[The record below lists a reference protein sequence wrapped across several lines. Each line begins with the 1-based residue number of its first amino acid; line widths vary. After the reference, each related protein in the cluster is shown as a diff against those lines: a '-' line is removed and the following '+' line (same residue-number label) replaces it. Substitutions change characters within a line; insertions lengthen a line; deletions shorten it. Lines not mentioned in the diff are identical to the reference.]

1 MASIWQQWA
10 NKFFIAYPLSRF
22 MLPLQSVRVIDLST
36 VVFGPLASQV
46 LADYGAEVIKVESP
60 SGDSTRNTGPAV
72 EPGMSAIFLGCNR
85 SKKSVVLDLKQGSAR
100 EVLMTLLTDADI
112 LMHSMRPQKLAA
124 LGLDPAELLKR
135 FPRLIYAGLHGFSES
150 GPYAG
155 RPAYD
160 DVIQGMS
167 GLVALMDRQSGEARY
182 LPTIAADKTCAHVA
196 AHAILAALFRRER
209 TGKGGFVEIPM
220 FESMVAFNLVE
231 HFYGQHF
238 DPPLSEPGYPRVL
251 AQWRRPYQ
259 TADGHIAMMPYTD
272 LHWRSFFTEVGQP
285 QLAADP
291 RFLDIASR
299 TRHIGELLALAGEL
313 IRQSTTEHWLAV
325 CQRLEIPAAP
335 ITLLEDLLSDEHLVA
350 TGFFEVLDD
359 PEMGRVRF
367 PGVPVRFDG
376 VRPSVG
382 MPPRLGQH
390 NNELVPVL
398 ASPPL
403 TTCSA
408 LSPAALT
415 SSSLASQ
422 SNLHHDQ

>member
-1 MASIWQQWA
+1 MNCQQWDHE
-10 NKFFIAYPLSRF
+10 FFIAYSLPRP
-22 MLPLQSVRVIDLST
+22 MLPLQGVRVIDLST

-46 LADYGAEVIKVESP
+46 LADYGAEVIKVETP
-60 SGDSTRNTGPAV
+60 SGDSTRNTGPAM
-72 EPGMSAIFLGCNR
+72 EPGMSAMFLGCNR
-85 SKKSVVLDLKQGSAR
+85 SKKSVVLDLKQAPSR
-100 EVLMTLLTDADI
+100 EALMVLLADADV

-124 LGLDPAELLKR
+124 LGLDPAELLER
-135 FPRLIYAGLHGFSES
+135 FPRLVYAGLHGFAES

-160 DVIQGMS
+160 DVVQGMS
-167 GLVALMDRQSGEARY
+167 GLVALMDRQAGEARY

-196 AHAILAALFRRER
+196 AHAILAALFGRER

-272 LHWRSFFTEVGQP
+272 LHWRRFFSEVGQP
-285 QLAADP
+285 ELAADP
-291 RFLDIASR
+291 RFLNIASR
-299 TRHIGELLALAGEL
+299 TQHIGELLALAGEL
-313 IRQSTTEHWLAV
+313 VRQGTTEHWLAV
-325 CQRLEIPAAP
+325 FQRLEIPAAP
-335 ITLLEDLLSDEHLVA
+335 IARLEDLVSDEHLVA

-359 PEMGRVRF
+359 PVMGRLRF

-376 VRPSVG
+376 VRPGVG
-382 MPPRLGQH
+382 IPPRLGQH
-390 NNELVPVL
+390 NSELVPSLVSPSSPV
-398 ASPPL
+398 ASASL
-403 TTCSA
+403 
-408 LSPAALT
+408 PAA
-415 SSSLASQ
+415 SASSLA
-422 SNLHHDQ
+422 N